1 MIRRGARVLTATG
14 DDLTESDDEMK
25 VAFRQMAMAFAQL
38 EKTRLVKKLR
48 GARDRKSAAA
58 GRRIEGR
65 KGYAETHPAMVK
77 EAKRLARKSP
87 KTGRGR
93 SLNEIG
99 AELAAL
105 GYTTAKGKQFSAEQ
119 VRRLVGRV

>member
-1 MIRRGARVLTATG
+1 M
-14 DDLTESDDEMK
+14 
-25 VAFRQMAMAFAQL
+25 
-38 EKTRLVKKLR
+38 KKLR

-65 KGYAETHPAMVK
+65 KGYAETHPEMVK
-77 EAKRLARKSP
+77 EARRPARKSP
-87 KTGRGR
+87 KTGRVR

-105 GYTTAKGKQFSAEQ
+105 GYTTSKGNQFSPAGSW
-119 VRRLVGRV
+119 RRS